1 MRDTSAE
8 EWMSLLNESAPH
20 ERRIQGKVELGWER
34 PRAQLSG
41 RTMGDLI
48 TVFDAPE
55 GHDPEQYLGRILP
68 VQIEGSAPRLLRG
81 DLILTGMKHSLEY
94 IQGR

>member
-1 MRDTSAE
+1 M
-8 EWMSLLNESAPH
+8 
-20 ERRIQGKVELGWER
+20 
-34 PRAQLSG
+34 SG

-81 DLILTGMKHSLEY
+81 DLILTDTKQPSEC
-94 IQGR
+94 IQSE